1 MATATKKMPIT
12 SDPEANQLLMD
23 EPLAL
28 LIGMLLDQQVPME
41 WAFMGPATLK
51 RRFGGELDAHAI
63 AAMSEDEVV
72 AVFCEKPAV
81 HRFPAAMGRRAHG
94 MCEIIVDKYDGDA
107 GAIWRN
113 VRSADEV
120 YRRLR
125 ELPGYGEEKTK
136 IFMAILAKRLGRKPD
151 RVGRGRRPVL
161 GQDPAVGRRRRAR
174 PPPWPRSASSRRP
187 RRPPARARP
196 TDSLARC
203 ELVRVAHA
211 TRGQVGRERNTS
223 GAGGAGDV
231 ALAVEPAEHDR
242 HGPRVVAQL
251 VAGAVDDPQVGVAVG
266 IGQHPGVEH
275 RHRLVVGPVEHQE
288 WPRVELRRR
297 RHRRGS
303 RAARATTSR
312 TTGGTTTSG

>member
-51 RRFGGELDAHAI
+51 RRFGGELDAHKI

-72 AVFCEKPAV
+72 AVFCAKPAM
-81 HRFPAAMGRRAHG
+81 HRYPAAMARRAHG
-94 MCEIIVDKYDGDA
+94 MCEIIVDRYDGDA

-136 IFMAILAKRLGRKPD
+136 IFMAILAKRLGRKPTGWEEVAAPFSD
-151 RVGRGRRPVL
+151 KT
-161 GQDPAVGRRRRAR
+161 
-174 PPPWPRSASSRRP
+174 PRSVADVSSAATLAKVREFKK
-187 RRPPARARP
+187 AKKAAGKAK
-196 TDSLARC
+196 TD
-203 ELVRVAHA
+203 
-211 TRGQVGRERNTS
+211 
-223 GAGGAGDV
+223 
-231 ALAVEPAEHDR
+231 
-242 HGPRVVAQL
+242 
-251 VAGAVDDPQVGVAVG
+251 
-266 IGQHPGVEH
+266 
-275 RHRLVVGPVEHQE
+275 
-288 WPRVELRRR
+288 
-297 RHRRGS
+297 
-303 RAARATTSR
+303 
-312 TTGGTTTSG
+312 